1 MIATY
6 YRINLSFKEALEL
19 PFGFLHYLYYKAV
32 QKSQA
37 PEEVKKKQQQEV
49 EDTMRGDA

>member
-6 YRINLSFKEALEL
+6 YRINLSFKEAFEL

-32 QKSQA
+32 RKSEAPDQA
-37 PEEVKKKQQQEV
+37 KEKQQRDV